1 MMKVLI
7 AGAGIGGLTAALAL
21 MQRGF
26 EVEVLEQASRLTE
39 LGAGVQLGPNATR
52 TLYQLGL
59 EGALKP
65 LACVAS
71 GKQIRLWS
79 TGQRWTLFDLGEEA
93 IARYGYPYLTMHRA
107 DLHRVLVE
115 AVLQARPGAIR
126 LGATCTAVSQTT
138 EAVAVRLASG
148 DTVAGDVLVGADG
161 VHSRVRASLFG
172 DDAPVF
178 SGCRAWRGVIAAT
191 ALPAHLRGPQAF
203 NWVGPG
209 AHVIHY
215 PLRGGSLIN
224 FVGIVERGDWQIE
237 SWTAQ
242 GTVDECRA
250 DFVGWHD
257 DVHTFIDALD
267 APHKWALMHREPMDG
282 WTVGRVTLLGDAA
295 HPTLPMLASG
305 AAMAMEDGFIL
316 ARCLQALPQ
325 DVPAALLRYEQARL
339 GRTARV
345 VRGSSESARRFHNP
359 ALADA
364 AGAAAYVDAEWSS
377 DKVHARYDW
386 LFSYRVDEVS
396 LV

>member
-1 MMKVLI
+1 MRVLI
-7 AGAGIGGLTAALAL
+7 AGGGIGGLTAALAL
-21 MQRGF
+21 LQRGF
-26 EVEVLEQASRLTE
+26 SVEVLEQASQLTE

-59 EGALKP
+59 EDALKP

-71 GKQIRLWS
+71 GKQIRLWR

-107 DLHRVLVE
+107 DLHSVLVD
-115 AVLQARPGAIR
+115 AVSRSYPGCIR
-126 LGATCTAVSQTT
+126 LGATCSAVSQTAD
-138 EAVAVRLASG
+138 AVEVRLASG
-148 DTVAGDVLVGADG
+148 ETVSGDALIGADG
-161 VHSRVRASLFG
+161 VHSRVRTSLFG

-178 SGCRAWRGVIAAT
+178 SGCRAWRGVIPAT
-191 ALPAHLRGPQAF
+191 ALPAHLCGPQAF

-215 PLRGGSLIN
+215 PLRGGQLIN
-224 FVGIVERGDWQIE
+224 FVGIVERGDWQVE

-250 DFVGWHD
+250 DFAGWHE

-267 APHKWALMHREPMDG
+267 APHKWALMHREPMDS
-282 WTVGRVTLLGDAA
+282 WTLGRATLLGDAA

-316 ARCLQALPQ
+316 ARCLHARPH
-325 DVPAALLRYEQARL
+325 DVPGALLRYERARL
-339 GRTARV
+339 ERTARV

-364 AGAAAYVDAEWSS
+364 NGAAAYVDAEWSR

-386 LFSYRVDEVS
+386 LFSYQVDEVS
-396 LV
+396 LD